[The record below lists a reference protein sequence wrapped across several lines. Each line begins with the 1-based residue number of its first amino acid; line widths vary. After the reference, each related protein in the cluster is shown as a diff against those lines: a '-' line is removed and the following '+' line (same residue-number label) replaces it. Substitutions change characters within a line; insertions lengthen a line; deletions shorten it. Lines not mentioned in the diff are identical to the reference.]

1 MLIPKRLRESDSKPR
16 EIRVSLRTRSLQ
28 QARLAALKFNLG
40 LEQRL
45 FDMND
50 IDSRHLTSTW
60 TLKAGD
66 FEVRVDGDE
75 DAANFNKFLEDNPQV
90 KAAFIRAIEKGAD
103 PGFTEKAFRAAMER
117 FTGVP
122 AGVHAPTPLRTAFSK
137 YVASRS
143 ALADNKE
150 ATVLEKQKML
160 EMFADFLIRNKRD
173 PGVIEV
179 SSLRRPELI
188 DFVQEYA
195 SRQGK
200 ERSISGKE
208 KSRLSARTVQ
218 KLIGQLKDFF
228 GYAVA
233 QEWCSTNPIDEK
245 FDESFKSI
253 TKNVAKSKAHES
265 YSPFSDLDVTKIF
278 EPRFYLQ
285 NNSAADYFW
294 GPLLAAFTGAR
305 LGEIAQINLQSIEQE
320 AVTDVYTMKLGS
332 KNENSIRAVPV
343 PEKLIE
349 LGFITYVEK
358 VRSLGQTRLFPNR
371 QQTATELKKPGKA
384 LGDSFAKHL
393 NDVGVIS
400 PALVFHSF
408 RHTVVTRMH
417 VHHVPLGDAELIV
430 GHAAQDA
437 AVRLNVS
444 SGQKAFR
451 SNSAHYGTY
460 THPEAYAEEGRT
472 FFERLKQHLDHSIHY
487 PLDFEKLKL
496 AADVVLEH
504 VKIQKVKGDDQV
516 VSGWHVNKEKY
527 TAQMLQRLN

>member
-1 MLIPKRLRESDSKPR
+1 
-16 EIRVSLRTRSLQ
+16 
-28 QARLAALKFNLG
+28 
-40 LEQRL
+40 
-45 FDMND
+45 
-50 IDSRHLTSTW
+50 
-60 TLKAGD
+60 
-66 FEVRVDGDE
+66 
-75 DAANFNKFLEDNPQV
+75 
-90 KAAFIRAIEKGAD
+90 
-103 PGFTEKAFRAAMER
+103 
-117 FTGVP
+117 
-122 AGVHAPTPLRTAFSK
+122 
-137 YVASRS
+137 
-143 ALADNKE
+143 
-150 ATVLEKQKML
+150 
-160 EMFADFLIRNKRD
+160 
-173 PGVIEV
+173 
-179 SSLRRPELI
+179 
-188 DFVQEYA
+188 
-195 SRQGK
+195 
-200 ERSISGKE
+200 
-208 KSRLSARTVQ
+208 
-218 KLIGQLKDFF
+218 
-228 GYAVA
+228 VA